1 MRSVA
6 VKRVF
11 GVVFTLALI
20 LGVSGIVNAQ
30 SAERQLPA
38 DFKSDK
44 CSLFFDGNWGH
55 CCVEHDKTYFFGGTK
70 AERKAAD
77 RKLYE
82 CIKATGGC
90 GKKMIAGMMYMGV
103 RIGGVGFLKLPFS
116 WGFGKRWKSKEDV
129 DKPPKD

>member
-1 MRSVA
+1 MRREVA
-6 VKRVF
+6 KPVF
-11 GVVFTLALI
+11 GVLFALMLV
-20 LGVSGIVNAQ
+20 LGIHGVARGQ
-30 SAERQLPA
+30 SVERELPA

-90 GKKMIAGMMYMGV
+90 GKKAIAGMMYVGV

-116 WGFGKRWKSKEDV
+116 WGFGKRWKSKPEA
-129 DKPPKD
+129 DKPPNK